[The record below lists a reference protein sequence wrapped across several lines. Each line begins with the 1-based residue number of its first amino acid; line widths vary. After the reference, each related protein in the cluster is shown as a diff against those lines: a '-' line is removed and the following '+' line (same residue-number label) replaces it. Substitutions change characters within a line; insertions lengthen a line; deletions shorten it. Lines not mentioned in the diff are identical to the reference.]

1 MSINKMFERTSLLI
15 GEDKLNKIRNL
26 NILVLGVG
34 GVGGYSIETLVRS
47 GVENITLVDYDT
59 IDITNLNRQLIS
71 NNNNIGKYKVEEF
84 KKRILSINN
93 NVKVN
98 TIKDKISKDN
108 INILFEDNY
117 DYIIDA
123 CDTIEVKKELI
134 KICKEKDINLITVCG
149 MGKKLDPSKVKV
161 CDIRDTSYDPIA
173 KILRKYVKEEKI
185 KGKVVCISSIEQPIN
200 NDKNI
205 TSSMMMVPSV
215 AGILAASYI
224 INKTIKE

>member
-1 MSINKMFERTSLLI
+1 MFERTSLLI

-123 CDTIEVKKELI
+123 CDTIEVILI
-134 KICKEKDINLITVCG
+134 
-149 MGKKLDPSKVKV
+149 
-161 CDIRDTSYDPIA
+161 
-173 KILRKYVKEEKI
+173 
-185 KGKVVCISSIEQPIN
+185 
-200 NDKNI
+200 
-205 TSSMMMVPSV
+205 
-215 AGILAASYI
+215 
-224 INKTIKE
+224 

>member
-1 MSINKMFERTSLLI
+1 MFERTSLLI